1 MSGSWGVDE
10 HKWKHV
16 RGDGTPGFVTVI
28 VDLTPQVDGTGPARL
43 LDMVP
48 GRSADAFGDWLA
60 DRPQRLRDTVKTVT
74 MDGYSGYAKAASE
87 QVSKARQVMDP
98 FHVVH
103 LAAGKLDLCRQRVQN
118 ETLGHRGR
126 KGDPLYGVRRAMLT
140 RRSLVT
146 PKRAERLDEVLTA
159 QEYVAVQVTW
169 DFYQEIIVAY
179 NEPVA
184 RDGKKRMFKLIK
196 RIRAGVPKGL
206 TELAR
211 LGRTLWRKRAAILAY
226 FDTGPLDA
234 PMLEDA
240 RMSSWRRHRVRPS
253 SANSSNPPGWPLR
266 SVVITWRI
274 NLLPRDLSAGRTH

>member
-60 DRPQRLRDTVKTVT
+60 DRPQRFRDTVKTVT

-98 FHVVH
+98 FHVVD

-118 ETLGHRGR
+118 DTLGHRGGAKVIR
-126 KGDPLYGVRRAMLT
+126 CTGSAVRC
-140 RRSLVT
+140 
-146 PKRAERLDEVLTA
+146 
-159 QEYVAVQVTW
+159 
-169 DFYQEIIVAY
+169 
-179 NEPVA
+179 
-184 RDGKKRMFKLIK
+184 
-196 RIRAGVPKGL
+196 
-206 TELAR
+206 
-211 LGRTLWRKRAAILAY
+211 
-226 FDTGPLDA
+226 
-234 PMLEDA
+234 
-240 RMSSWRRHRVRPS
+240 
-253 SANSSNPPGWPLR
+253 
-266 SVVITWRI
+266 
-274 NLLPRDLSAGRTH
+274 